1 MTKKATKHDDVPS
14 VTVDPVAP
22 TVAQASVVPSVK
34 RAPKPASEGGPRVV
48 SYTCG
53 RAQNCEHA
61 CRVEIGS
68 GAPVLVPVEKFHKEP
83 LSFVIP
89 GAKPGVGVNTYR

>member
-1 MTKKATKHDDVPS
+1 MTKKSTKHEDVPS
-14 VTVDPVAP
+14 VTVDPVAS
-22 TVAQASVVPSVK
+22 TVAQASVVPSNF
-34 RAPKPASEGGPRVV
+34 V

-53 RAQNCEHA
+53 RNHNCEHA
-61 CRVEIGS
+61 CRIELGS
-68 GAPVLVPVEKFHKEP
+68 GAAVLVPVERFHDEP

>member
-1 MTKKATKHDDVPS
+1 MTKKATKHEDVPS
-14 VTVDPVAP
+14 VTVDPVAT
-22 TVAQASVVPSVK
+22 TVAPASVVQ
-34 RAPKPASEGGPRVV
+34 RAPKPASEGGPRIV

-53 RAQNCEHA
+53 RNHNCEHA
-61 CRVEIGS
+61 CRVETGS
-68 GAPVLVPVEKFHKEP
+68 GAPVLVPVERFHGEP